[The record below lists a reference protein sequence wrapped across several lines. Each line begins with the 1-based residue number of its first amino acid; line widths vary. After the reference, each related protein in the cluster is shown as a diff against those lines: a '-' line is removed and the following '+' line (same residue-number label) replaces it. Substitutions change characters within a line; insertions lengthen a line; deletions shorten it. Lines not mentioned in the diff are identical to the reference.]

1 MQLTA
6 QQCSQYRDAGYV
18 VVRRLFEPHTARQMI
33 DHYMEARRKGPLPG
47 DYGGTSDHP
56 EDPTRH
62 YPRMINMHDW
72 DPLSEQWATAAKLQ
86 STVRQLIDDEP
97 VLRQTMIY
105 FKPPLGR
112 GQGLHQDAQ
121 YITIEPLIG
130 VWIALDRS
138 DEPVG
143 QMTVVPG
150 SHLLGLMPVEA
161 ADTAV
166 SFTDVQIGAAGRCG
180 NRRRDHGAG
189 RCPVVRRQDDSRFL
203 RQPHCRPLAAELH
216 LPLRRETCRGV
227 RTGTGQA
234 RVPFAATLKWPAVP
248 VVRYASAA
256 ETTVTARPR
265 AHSRGGAGSEQKEMK
280 HVSSVHR
287 ELRPAAPG

>member
-18 VVRRLFEPHTARQMI
+18 VVPRLFEPDTARQMI

-150 SHLLGLMPVEA
+150 SHKLGLMPVEA

-166 SFTDVQIGAAGRCG
+166 SFTDVQSVL
-180 NRRRDHGAG
+180 
-189 RCPVVRRQDDSRFL
+189 PDD
-203 RQPHCRPLAAELH
+203 
-216 LPLRRETCRGV
+216 
-227 RTGTGQA
+227 
-234 RVPFAATLKWPAVP
+234 
-248 VVRYASAA
+248 A
-256 ETTVTARPR
+256 ETVGVTMEPGDALLFDGKTI
-265 AHSRGGAGSEQKEMK
+265 HGSYANRTADRWRRSFICHYVGKHAEEFKPEQGK
-280 HVSSVHR
+280 HVSHLPR
-287 ELRPAAPG
+287 H